1 MYKIN
6 GLFKEDDVMQTAL
19 ICLFNDTNMHAYPT
33 DSHRYIED
41 ISHLTANH
49 STALLKYRSFSDSDL
64 RMDHYRKPS
73 LLDVLNNVRQ
83 SLKHSPNTICPLI
96 AKRLNGS
103 LTEIINR
110 SLIEHDISM
119 AYMFKLIIKEVFIKG
134 FRVTSLPDNPS
145 YRVYYTWTEK
155 LYVFC
160 YLVHNMPI
168 INGALQRARKTEY
181 SRYYTVNLPAALNH
195 ARGVIKN
202 HSPIDII
209 RDSLHFH
216 YDESLNECV

>member
-6 GLFKEDDVMQTAL
+6 GLFKEDDTMQTAL
-19 ICLFNDTNMHAYPT
+19 MYLFNDTNIHAYLT

-41 ISHLTANH
+41 VSYLTSNH
-49 STALLKYRSFSDSDL
+49 SNALLKYRSFSDSDL
-64 RMDHYRKPS
+64 RMYSHKKPS

-103 LTEIINR
+103 LTEIIRR
-110 SLIEHDISM
+110 SSIEHDISM

-134 FRVTSLPDNPS
+134 FRAPDNLS
-145 YRVYYTWTEK
+145 CRIYYTWTEK

-160 YLVHNMPI
+160 YLVHNMAI
-168 INGALQRARKTEY
+168 INGILQRARKTEH
-181 SRYYTVNLPAALNH
+181 SKYYTVNLPSALNY
-195 ARGVIKN
+195 AREVLKN
-202 HSPIDII
+202 HSPMDII
-209 RDSLHFH
+209 CDSLHSH
-216 YDESLNECV
+216 YDGSLNGHI